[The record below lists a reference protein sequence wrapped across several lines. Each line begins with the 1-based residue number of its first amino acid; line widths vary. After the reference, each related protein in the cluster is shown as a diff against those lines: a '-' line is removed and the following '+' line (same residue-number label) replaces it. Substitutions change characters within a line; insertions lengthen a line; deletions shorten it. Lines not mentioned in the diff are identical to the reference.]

1 MKYLR
6 KFNESNEM
14 PDFDKMT
21 TNQIRNF
28 IMNNFEATSGNIE
41 KLVDMTKD
49 LETKQMTSISYSLGM
64 TAGAL
69 YCLKMKQKYG
79 KHVPI

>member
-21 TNQIRNF
+21 SSEIRRYL
-28 IMNNFEATSGNIE
+28 MNNFEATSSNIE
-41 KLVDMTKD
+41 KLVDMTK
-49 LETKQMTSISYSLGM
+49 E
-64 TAGAL
+64 
-69 YCLKMKQKYG
+69 
-79 KHVPI
+79 HVMYYFEYLDK

>member
-21 TNQIRNF
+21 SSEIRRYL
-28 IMNNFEATSGNIE
+28 MNNFEATSSNIE

-49 LETKQMTSISYSLGM
+49 LETSQMTSISYSLGI

-69 YCLKMKQKYG
+69 YCLKMKEKYG

>member
-6 KFNESNEM
+6 RFNESNEM

-21 TNQIRNF
+21 SSEIRRYL
-28 IMNNFEATSGNIE
+28 MNNFEATVSNIE

-49 LETKQMTSISYSLGM
+49 LETSQMTSISYSLGV
-64 TAGAL
+64 TAGGL
-69 YCLKMKQKYG
+69 YCLKMKEKYG